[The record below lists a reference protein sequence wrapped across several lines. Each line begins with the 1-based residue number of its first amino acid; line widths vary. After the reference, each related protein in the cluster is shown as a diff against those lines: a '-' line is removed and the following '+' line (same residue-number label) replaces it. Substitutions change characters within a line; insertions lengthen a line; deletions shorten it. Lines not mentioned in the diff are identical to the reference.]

1 MSNLTPE
8 QQAAA
13 YAPCSVVITA
23 GAGTGKT
30 HMLAERY
37 LYYLRERNLSPLEI
51 VAVTFTEKAATE
63 LRSRIRTLV
72 SRQLPQR
79 LDLIAELEAAQIST
93 IHALSARVCQE
104 HFQIINIPADFQ
116 VLDDLE
122 GQIWSKDALQNALT
136 QLPPEIFQAIP
147 YSLLQNVLNKLL
159 DDPYTANKALRQGI
173 QDWSQ
178 LIVDARNKAVEMI
191 ISDRTWQ
198 ETWTTLKQHRGK
210 EGDKLEVIRQSVIEA
225 MEDLEEAENINAS
238 IETIDK
244 VNLRVGSKNNWQN
257 DDQKTVKEALK
268 ILRELVRRVI
278 NQGLLNLALSNGDE
292 QLKLMLPALTEAYQE
307 VTSYLSRLKLQKKV
321 LTFSDLEIYALQALE
336 HIQVQDYYHQR
347 WQVFLVDEFQDIN
360 PTQAEILNTL
370 TAKAELTIV
379 GDIKQ
384 SIYGFRRADIR
395 VFQQFR
401 DRILANNGKE
411 VILNTSFRTH
421 KTLITAFNQIFA
433 PLLAENHQDLNAYR
447 QETPIQS
454 EGENYNYLQVLTIG
468 DPFLKQSLMGGRAC
482 PHLTPALDSTCGQV
496 LCFNGGNP
504 RNGLSRKTALLR
516 FHQEG
521 EEKPPKPNK
530 AQRQRVEAYCL
541 AERIKQMLDHKIPV
555 FDKQTRQTRPIQPK
569 DIAILTRTWQP
580 LEMYSEALSSIGIA
594 VAPAGGGNL
603 LATREAKDASA
614 MLRFLANPRDDIA
627 LVAVLRSPFFATS
640 DRLLFQ
646 IRNSFTKADQD
657 SCWWDELK
665 TSQHPELEHPVKV
678 LQQLLNCRQSETPSR
693 ILQICDRL
701 TGYTA
706 VIANLAGASRRM
718 ADWQGFQQL
727 VKDLEQG
734 TYDLFGVVRHLKR
747 LYDQEVAVPR
757 PVLAVTNAVSLMTI
771 FASKGLEW
779 SLVIVA
785 DLSKERPKFSPHVY
799 FDAQLGVAVKSKD
812 AQGEM
817 QKPVLYSWLA
827 YLQEQ
832 KDREEAVRVLYVALT
847 RARDYLILSAAEP
860 YKGELN
866 RLQRGLTA
874 ASIPTVTIPYTDAKA
889 LPPLPQTP
897 PIAEHLPP
905 LLLNAVGSGLSE
917 LPVTALTDYA
927 RCPQRF
933 KLHFIDGHPGLG
945 EGLAYRMQIGTLVH
959 KALEHNITQ
968 AQDLLSFAESD
979 WSQEVFEQAIAL
991 AQRFFQLPIYQHFRY
1006 TAVAKEQQVSLQLG
1020 KLTFNGII
1028 DLVGNDWVLDY
1039 KSDRAVQPA
1048 DHRFQLWIYAQALKR
1063 PSAHIVYLRHN
1074 RIYSFTKNDLAAIAP
1089 EANNLSQ
1096 QIYQGN
1102 YTATPT
1108 LEKCAFCPY
1117 LAFCDDAM
1125 I

>member
-72 SRQLPQR
+72 SQQLPQR

-104 HFQIINIPADFQ
+104 HFQMINIPADFQ

-122 GQIWSKDALQNALT
+122 GQVWSKDALQNALT

-147 YSLLQNVLNKLL
+147 YSWLQDVLNKLL
-159 DDPYTANKALRQGI
+159 DDPYTADKALRQGI

-178 LIVDARNKAVEMI
+178 LVVDARNKAVKMI
-191 ISDRTWQ
+191 ISDRSWQ
-198 ETWTTLKQHRGK
+198 ETWSMLKQHRGK

-225 MEDLEEAENINAS
+225 MEDLEEGKNINAA
-238 IETIDK
+238 IKTIDK

-257 DDQKTVKEALK
+257 DDLKTVKEALK
-268 ILRELVRRVI
+268 ILREWVRRVI
-278 NQGLLNLALSNGDE
+278 NQGLLNLALGDGDE

-307 VTSYLSRLKLQKKV
+307 VTNYLSRLKLQKKV
-321 LTFSDLEIYALQALE
+321 LTFSDLEIYALRALE

-347 WQVFLVDEFQDIN
+347 WQVFLVDEFQDTN
-360 PTQAEILNTL
+360 PTQAEILNNL

-401 DRILANNGKE
+401 DRILVNNGKE
-411 VILNTSFRTH
+411 VILSTSFRTH
-421 KTLITAFNQIFA
+421 QALISSLNQIFA

-454 EGENYNYLQVLTIG
+454 EGENYNYLQILTIG
-468 DPFLKQSLMGGRAC
+468 DPF
-482 PHLTPALDSTCGQV
+482 HE
-496 LCFNGGNP
+496 
-504 RNGLSRKTALLR
+504 
-516 FHQEG
+516 EG

-530 AQRQRVEAYCL
+530 SQRQRVEAYCL

-555 FDKQTRQTRPIQPK
+555 FDKQTRQTCPIQPK

-580 LEMYSEALSSIGIA
+580 LEMYSEALSSMGIA
-594 VAPAGGGNL
+594 VAATGGGNL

-646 IRNSFTKADQD
+646 IRNSFAEQPDRD

-665 TSQHPELEHPVKV
+665 TFQHPELEYPVKV
-678 LQQLLNCRQSETPSR
+678 LQQLLKCRQSETPSR

-706 VIANLAGASRRM
+706 VIANLTGASRRM

-734 TYDLFGVVRHLKR
+734 TYDLFGVVRRLKR
-747 LYDQEVAVPR
+747 LFDREVAVPR

-874 ASIPTVTIPYTDAKA
+874 ASIPTLTIPYTDGKA

-905 LLLNAVGSGLSE
+905 LLFNAVGSGLSE

-933 KLHFIDGHPGLG
+933 KLRFIDGHPGLG
-945 EGLAYRMQIGTLVH
+945 EGLACGMQIGTLVH

-968 AQDLLSFAESD
+968 VQALLPFAESD
-979 WSQEVFEQAIAL
+979 WSQDVFARAIAL
-991 AQRFFQLPIYQHFRY
+991 AQRFFQLPIYHHFRH
-1006 TAVAKEQQVSLQLG
+1006 TAVAKEQQISLQLG
-1020 KLTFNGII
+1020 KLTFNGVI

-1039 KSDRAVQPA
+1039 KSDRTMQPA
-1048 DHRFQLWIYAQALKR
+1048 DHRFQLWIYAQALKH
-1063 PSAHIVYLRHN
+1063 SNAHIVYLRHD

-1089 EANNLSQ
+1089 EANNLAQ